1 MAIAKF
7 VELATTRERELPSL
21 GRLLLPIILIF
32 LNTTLT
38 ALEFHNSMYVFLP
51 ELRNDFKK

>member
-7 VELATTRERELPSL
+7 VELATIRERELPSL

-38 ALEFHNSMYVFLP
+38 AIEFHNSMYVFCLS
-51 ELRNDFKK
+51 